1 MPAYVERALFLVAP
15 QNSGKSTTLRSMF
28 LDRRLER
35 GGQIPTEKRLPLIH
49 HLSNERHLYVR
60 LTSPHEMGESPDEF
74 IGKCGEAMPQGRFCF
89 ACPFQ
94 VDAFKQMPGVVESV
108 RLFRQAFSPERT
120 RVAFLSPN
128 YLGETIT
135 LASPEANIELIGDLH
150 ADGVEVIVIDV
161 RRREANGLLLADF
174 FDFT

>member
-28 LDRRLER
+28 LDRQLER
-35 GGQIPTEKRLPLIH
+35 GGEIPTERRIPLIH

-60 LTSPHEMGESPDEF
+60 LTSPHETNESPIDF
-74 IGKCGEAMPQGRFCF
+74 IEKCGDAMPQGRFCF

-108 RLFRQAFSPERT
+108 RLFRRAFSPERT

-128 YLGETIT
+128 YLNETIS
-135 LASPEANIELIGDLH
+135 LLSPTANIDIIGDLH
-150 ADGVEVIVIDV
+150 ADGVEAIVIDV